1 MNIFDIRFLF
11 LNISNFEILKLQLFN
26 LKMLDLESNSK
37 FKCFKCSKC
46 SELSNHTHTKYF
58 FVVEKFEFKPSDLNI
73 TVFRRIGHFVKT
85 NNQKLIY

>member
-1 MNIFDIRFLF
+1 
-11 LNISNFEILKLQLFN
+11 
-26 LKMLDLESNSK
+26 MLDLESNSK
-37 FKCFKCSKC
+37 FKCSKC
-46 SELSNHTHTKYF
+46 SELSKKKQNIF

>member
-1 MNIFDIRFLF
+1 
-11 LNISNFEILKLQLFN
+11 
-26 LKMLDLESNSK
+26 MLDLESNSK
-37 FKCFKCSKC
+37 FKCSKC
-46 SELSNHTHTKYF
+46 SELSNHTQNIF